1 MTIAQKNIA
10 FIAAATI
17 ALASP
22 VNAVQKPHVH
32 EGSPDDRILH
42 MHYVEND
49 VYHVD
54 LNFRYITMIQ
64 FERGETVT
72 AIQIGDSES
81 FQVSRLEKGDVI
93 TVKPLIENARTNMNV
108 ITNRKRTYT
117 FFLKAVSSGAP
128 DGQNFRINFR
138 YKPHPEDKKTFVSQ
152 TSGTQA
158 TGRPVNVGYQ
168 VQGTTD
174 FVPIEVWD
182 DGVNTWLRYTSTAR
196 RPAVFK
202 TDTQG
207 RESVA
212 NFTAHPNHRIQL
224 HGLSKNWTL
233 RIGDELVCIRRNPTT
248 KIPPSASRKSVTP
261 VITRAPITTV
271 AKK

>member
-1 MTIAQKNIA
+1 MTVARTVLVPA
-10 FIAAATI
+10 LCATLAMAAP
-17 ALASP
+17 LH
-22 VNAVQKPHVH
+22 AVQKPHVH
-32 EGSPDDRILH
+32 DGSPDDRILH

-81 FQVSRLEKGDVI
+81 FQVSRLQKGDVI

-117 FFLKAVSSGAP
+117 FFLKAVSSGKP

-138 YKPHPEDKKTFVSQ
+138 YKPHPEQKKTFVSQ

-158 TGRPVNVGYQ
+158 TGSPVNVGYQ

-174 FVPIEVWD
+174 FVPIEVYD
-182 DGVNTWLRYTSTAR
+182 DGVNTWLRYRSTAR
-196 RPAVFK
+196 RPAIFK
-202 TDTQG
+202 TDNKG

-212 NFTAHPNHRIQL
+212 NFTAHPNHRIQI
-224 HGLSKNWTL
+224 HGLVGQL
-233 RIGDELVCIRRNPTT
+233 DLADRR
-248 KIPPSASRKSVTP
+248 
-261 VITRAPITTV
+261 
-271 AKK
+271 